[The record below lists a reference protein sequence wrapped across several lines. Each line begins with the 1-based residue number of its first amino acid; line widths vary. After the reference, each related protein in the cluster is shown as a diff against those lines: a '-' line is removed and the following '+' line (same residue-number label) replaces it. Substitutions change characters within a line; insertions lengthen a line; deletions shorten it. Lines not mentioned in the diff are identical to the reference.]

1 MTENFNELAAF
12 ALVAS
17 ERSFTRAAAK
27 MGVSQSALSQT
38 IRNLEARLEVRLL
51 TRTTRSVS
59 PTEAGEFLLTNLAPK
74 LDEIVNVLNALR
86 GMRQKPAGTVRI
98 TAAAHSAI
106 SVIEPGL
113 RQLLRENPDINV
125 EISINDSLEDI
136 VAERFDAG
144 VRLGEQVAK
153 DMIATRISPD
163 IRMIVV
169 GSPDYF
175 SRYPEPESP
184 HDLTHHNC
192 INLRLPTYGG
202 LYAWEFDHN
211 GDKLNVKVDGQL
223 IFNSLELMLN
233 AVRAGSGLSCFPEDS
248 VAQDIREGKLIQV
261 LDAWSPLMP
270 GYHLYYPDRRHH
282 SPAFMLVLNALKNN
296 YRRQVEVKHVNL
308 ASE

>member
-27 MGVSQSALSQT
+27 IGISQSALSQT

-59 PTEAGEFLLTNLAPK
+59 PTEAGEFLLNSLAPK
-74 LDEIVNVLNALR
+74 LDEITHAVNALK

-98 TAAAHSAI
+98 AASAHAAI
-106 SVIEPGL
+106 SAIEPGL
-113 RQLLRENPDINV
+113 RQLLRENPDIHI
-125 EISINDSLEDI
+125 EISVNDSLEDI

-144 VRLGEQVAK
+144 VRLGEQVAR

-163 IRMIVV
+163 IRMAIV

-175 SRYPEPESP
+175 SRYPEPQSLQELP
-184 HDLTHHNC
+184 RHNC

-202 LYAWEFDHN
+202 LYAWEFNHH
-211 GDKLNVKVDGQL
+211 GDTLNVKVEGQL
-223 IFNSLELMLN
+223 IVNSLELMLN
-233 AVRAGSGLSCFPEDS
+233 AVRAGSGLCCIPED
-248 VAQDIREGKLIQV
+248 VVENDIREGALIRV
-261 LDAWSPLMP
+261 LEAHSPLMP

-282 SPAFMLVLNALKNN
+282 SPAFLLVLEALKNKS
-296 YRRQVEVKHVNL
+296 RQPR
-308 ASE
+308 

>member
-1 MTENFNELAAF
+1 MMENFNELAAF

-38 IRNLEARLEVRLL
+38 IRNLESRLEVRLL

-59 PTEAGEFLLTNLAPK
+59 LTEAGEFLLSSLGPK
-74 LDEIVNVLNALR
+74 LDEIVHAVNTLK
-86 GMRQKPAGTVRI
+86 GMRQRPAGTVRI
-98 TAAAHSAI
+98 AAAAHAAI

-113 RQLLRENPDINV
+113 RQLLRDNPDIHV
-125 EISINDSLEDI
+125 EISVNDSLEDI

-144 VRLGEQVAK
+144 VRLGEQVAR

-163 IRMIVV
+163 IRMAVV
-169 GSPDYF
+169 GSADYF
-175 SRYPEPESP
+175 SRYPEPQVLQ
-184 HDLTHHNC
+184 DLTRHNC

-211 GDKLNVKVDGQL
+211 GDTLSVKVEGQL
-223 IFNSLELMLN
+223 IVNSLELMLN
-233 AVRAGSGLSCFPEDS
+233 AVRVGSGLCCIPEDV
-248 VAQDIREGKLIQV
+248 VANDIREGTLIRV
-261 LDAWSPLMP
+261 LEAWSPLMP

-282 SPAFMLVLNALKNN
+282 SPAFLLVLDALKNQR
-296 YRRQVEVKHVNL
+296 YPPR
-308 ASE
+308 